1 MKKTTHL
8 WMALLAGTFLY
19 SCKNESDKPSQATA
33 AGKKPNVLI
42 IVGDDLGYSD
52 VASFGGNIATPTLD
66 ALSNEGVRFSN
77 FHVLPTCSPTR
88 SALLT
93 GNDNHVA
100 GMGVMEETIYPALD
114 ALQLPGYAGYLS
126 NQVTTIPEVL
136 SQAGYHTYMT
146 GKWHLGE
153 GEGKDPH
160 DRGFEETFILG
171 TGGGSHWDD
180 RKALAPPQHMEYTR
194 NGKVVDPPADFY
206 SSKNYTD
213 SMLQFI
219 DRNKK
224 DGKPFFGFLSYTAV
238 HDPLHAPAPYIAKYK
253 GRFDMGWDSLWTL
266 RLKNLQQ
273 LGVVSKDL
281 NKFSK
286 NPSIPQW
293 KSLPK
298 EQQQEFA
305 RDMEVYAGMLD
316 YMDSCIGEVFN
327 YLKKEGMY
335 DNTMIIFMS
344 DNGANGANAHGYPGN
359 EDGKYLATFDN
370 KLENRGLQ
378 NSFVEQGPGWAQASS
393 APFRYFK
400 SFTTEGGIRAPLIVK
415 MPGTMQQAG
424 QWNRSFFHVTDI
436 MPTILEL
443 AGVSYPAKRN
453 EVDLHPLIG
462 KSMLPVLQG
471 KAEAI
476 HTEDGMGW
484 ELFEMKAY
492 IKGNW
497 KILRLPKPFGTGEWQ
512 LFDIEKD
519 PAETTDLSAQ
529 YQSTKDSLIGM
540 WNEYAKA
547 NALHDHNG
555 HFDSIYRRNYNVDK
569 E

>member
-1 MKKTTHL
+1 
-8 WMALLAGTFLY
+8 MALLAGTFLY

>member
-8 WMALLAGTFLY
+8 WMALLAGTFLI
-19 SCKNESDKPSQATA
+19 SCKNESDESSQAMA

-100 GMGVMEETIYPALD
+100 GMGVMEETIYPALAQLD
-114 ALQLPGYAGYLS
+114 LPGYAGHLS
-126 NQVTTIPEVL
+126 SQVTTIPEIL
-136 SQAGYHTYMT
+136 SQAGYHTYMA

-153 GEGKDPH
+153 GPGQNPY

-171 TGGGSHWDD
+171 TGGGSHWND
-180 RKALAPPQHMEYTR
+180 RKPLAPPQHMEYTR

-238 HDPLHAPAPYIAKYK
+238 HDPLHAPEPYIAKYK

-327 YLKKEGMY
+327 YLK
-335 DNTMIIFMS
+335 
-344 DNGANGANAHGYPGN
+344 
-359 EDGKYLATFDN
+359 
-370 KLENRGLQ
+370 
-378 NSFVEQGPGWAQASS
+378 
-393 APFRYFK
+393 
-400 SFTTEGGIRAPLIVK
+400 
-415 MPGTMQQAG
+415 
-424 QWNRSFFHVTDI
+424 
-436 MPTILEL
+436 
-443 AGVSYPAKRN
+443 
-453 EVDLHPLIG
+453 
-462 KSMLPVLQG
+462 
-471 KAEAI
+471 
-476 HTEDGMGW
+476 
-484 ELFEMKAY
+484 
-492 IKGNW
+492 
-497 KILRLPKPFGTGEWQ
+497 
-512 LFDIEKD
+512 
-519 PAETTDLSAQ
+519 
-529 YQSTKDSLIGM
+529 
-540 WNEYAKA
+540 
-547 NALHDHNG
+547 
-555 HFDSIYRRNYNVDK
+555 
-569 E
+569 